1 MAAQPQTPPLLRIGA
16 MKEHQISNLTSLSPV
31 EELQARAAISAP
43 GLDRLRLG
51 LPAVV
56 GAPDGPGAMVI
67 EPGSPQDP
75 TVSDKRDSD

>member
-1 MAAQPQTPPLLRIGA
+1 MNER
-16 MKEHQISNLTSLSPV
+16 EISNLTPLSPV
-31 EELQARAAISAP
+31 EELKARAAISAP

-56 GAPDGPGAMVI
+56 CAPDGRGAIVI

-75 TVSDKRDSD
+75 TVSEKRDSD